1 MKSTEQVAAEFKAD
15 LHGLFDKWGAE
26 LVAEDHWS
34 GYAECGE
41 DVRMTVTV
49 PAIYDTDHNCLR
61 EFTEIDLGSYVD
73 AIPRGE
79 VK

>member
-15 LHGLFDKWGAE
+15 LQEMFDKWGAE
-26 LVAEDHWS
+26 LVAEDHWK

-49 PAIYDTDHNCLR
+49 PAIYDQDHNCVR
-61 EFTEIDLGSYVD
+61 EFTEIDLGSYV
-73 AIPRGE
+73 AAASGE
-79 VK
+79 VKP